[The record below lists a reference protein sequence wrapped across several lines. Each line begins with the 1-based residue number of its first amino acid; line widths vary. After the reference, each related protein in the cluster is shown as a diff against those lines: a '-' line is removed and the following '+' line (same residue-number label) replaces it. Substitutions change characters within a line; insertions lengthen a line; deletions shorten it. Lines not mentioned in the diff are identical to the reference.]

1 MDLHYELL
9 FVGLNLVLL
18 QSSEQLAVNQILNI
32 LALVEYLDS
41 QFKHSVYLVGS
52 LFKQIVY
59 LEDFVVWVKQFLT
72 QLKEI
77 GFRNILEKVFFIVKA
92 KNLLEIISEV
102 EVQDVYVFHLHQRLK
117 DVLGEVLPKLKLNLD
132 VDVVELVN
140 YLHEIFFPHS

>member
-41 QFKHSVYLVGS
+41 QFKHSVDLVGS

-59 LEDFVVWVKQFLT
+59 LDDFVVLVKQFLT